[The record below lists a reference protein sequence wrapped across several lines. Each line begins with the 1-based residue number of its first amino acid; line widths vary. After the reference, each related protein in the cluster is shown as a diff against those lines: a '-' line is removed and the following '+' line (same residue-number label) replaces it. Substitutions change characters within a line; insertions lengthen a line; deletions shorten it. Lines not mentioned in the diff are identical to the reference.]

1 MIGLEMIYMSDRIFV
16 DTNILIYAHDI
27 SAGFKHR
34 IAKDLLV
41 ELWEN
46 GQGCLSIQILQEFFV
61 TVTRKVSNPLEV
73 PLAKKVITS
82 LSHWTLHEPRK
93 DDVLIAI
100 DLHQRYLVSFWD
112 AMVINS
118 AQQLE
123 CNILW
128 SEDLNPGQSYGN
140 IRIVN
145 PFR

>member
-1 MIGLEMIYMSDRIFV
+1 LNGLEMIYMSDRIFV
-16 DTNILIYAHDI
+16 DTNILIDAHDI

-46 GQGCLSIQILQEFFV
+46 GQGCLSNQVLQEFFV

-100 DLHQRYLVSFWD
+100 DIRQRYLISFWD
-112 AMVINS
+112 AMMINN
-118 AQQLE
+118 AQQLK
-123 CNILW
+123 CDILW
-128 SEDLNPGQSYGN
+128 SEDLNQGHLLGN
-140 IRIVN
+140 IKLVN
-145 PFR
+145 PFQ